1 MTARFDLV
9 LPSVALSLPSHRR
22 MEAVDIHLSKAVS
35 FSDIIAARRL
45 ECVIMVI
52 AERVART
59 SSVCSLHRRESTIS
73 HGGKRYNG
81 GSRRRARVGT
91 GGGRGGERERM
102 LPYMH
107 TEVLKKEQTSK

>member
-1 MTARFDLV
+1 M
-9 LPSVALSLPSHRR
+9 
-22 MEAVDIHLSKAVS
+22 DIHLSKAVS

-73 HGGKRYNG
+73 HGGRSRLFSQKKRKRG
-81 GSRRRARVGT
+81 KQTESESGDGWGA
-91 GGGRGGERERM
+91 GGGGGLRERENIAVHA
-102 LPYMH
+102 Y
-107 TEVLKKEQTSK
+107 